1 MYALFLYFV
10 DTANS
15 MKPELSVQPL
25 RMPVQVLSGIAP
37 PQALLDQMSNVT
49 ASSEIYTA
57 SNLRPPGSV
66 NGPPPQPFQPPVQTG
81 PSDHI
86 EPSPGDIPEEAPP
99 SYEDAMADDLGPIDG
114 PRRDY
119 HQQPSQIPIGD
130 SKGSGNDRLF
140 P

>member
-1 MYALFLYFV
+1 
-10 DTANS
+10 

-25 RMPVQVLSGIAP
+25 RLPVQIYSGIAP
-37 PQALLDQMSNVT
+37 PQALLDQMSNRPAAIPT
-49 ASSEIYTA
+49 YIA
-57 SNLRPPGSV
+57 SNLHPAGST
-66 NGPPPQPFQPPVQTG
+66 NGPPPQPPRPPIQTG

-86 EPSPGDIPEEAPP
+86 EPSPGDIPDEAPP

-119 HQQPSQIPIGD
+119 HQQSSQTPIGD
-130 SKGSGNDRLF
+130 IKGSGNDRLF